1 MQSTPSVMESSHLW
15 LDGHSDLV
23 HPFSSRTRKLS
34 RSTLT
39 VVLSCAS
46 RREKSSL
53 STTPFTPGCPA
64 PAGPWSSL
72 FPCILG
78 RALGA
83 PPLPFPAFGALNG
96 GQPLLSPRQPA
107 RVVPPVP
114 ARGAG

>member
-1 MQSTPSVMESSHLW
+1 MTVCRNRDRSTSVFCFQKAAYAIRIAVAPHPRTDGGASHLW

-53 STTPFTPGCPA
+53 STSPSPIPPRGRLGH
-64 PAGPWSSL
+64 AGL
-72 FPCILG
+72 
-78 RALGA
+78 
-83 PPLPFPAFGALNG
+83 
-96 GQPLLSPRQPA
+96 A
-107 RVVPPVP
+107 R
-114 ARGAG
+114 